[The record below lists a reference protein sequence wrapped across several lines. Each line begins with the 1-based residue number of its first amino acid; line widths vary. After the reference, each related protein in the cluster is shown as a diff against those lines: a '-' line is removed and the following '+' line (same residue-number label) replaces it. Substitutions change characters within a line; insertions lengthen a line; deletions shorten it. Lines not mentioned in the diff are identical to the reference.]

1 MLLRHLLKDMPIH
14 EFHGDLEMDIGGIAY
29 DSRAVRPGDLF
40 VAIKGRELNGH
51 DYINMAIEKGAK
63 AVVAEGAA
71 EVGADIAIIRVSD
84 PREVLSRLA
93 VRFYDTPFEGMN
105 LIGVTGTNGKTSTSY
120 LLESILFAA
129 GARPGVIGTVN
140 YRFQGH
146 TCRAPVT
153 TPESLDLM
161 RMLRR
166 MADSGVTDVVM
177 EVSSHAIHQG
187 RTAACPFRVAIFTN
201 LSRDH
206 LDYHVSMGAYFE
218 AKRRLFRELG
228 KNRTDNLARAVINWD
243 DPRGPE
249 LTEATEAEVITYGLG
264 KGCDVRAVGLEG
276 NGDGLRARLVTR
288 WGEQDIRSSLI
299 GAVNIYN
306 ILAASAAALSMDMD
320 LHVVASGIKA
330 LKGIPGRLERVRNSR
345 SLVLVVDY
353 AHTPD
358 ALSNALDS
366 LRPIAP
372 GRVITVFGCG
382 GDRDKGKRREMGQVA
397 AEKSDVVFITSD
409 NPRSEDPAAIA
420 AQILEGVRESGMK
433 RLAEDS
439 LNGSRGTGYV
449 LDLDRRSA
457 IQRAVGMAREDDL
470 ILIAG
475 KGHEDYQIVGKEKR
489 PFDDRVVAAESVGG

>member
-1 MLLRHLLKDMPIH
+1 
-14 EFHGDLEMDIGGIAY
+14 
-29 DSRAVRPGDLF
+29 
-40 VAIKGRELNGH
+40 
-51 DYINMAIEKGAK
+51 
-63 AVVAEGAA
+63 
-71 EVGADIAIIRVSD
+71 
-84 PREVLSRLA
+84 
-93 VRFYDTPFEGMN
+93 
-105 LIGVTGTNGKTSTSY
+105 
-120 LLESILFAA
+120 
-129 GARPGVIGTVN
+129 
-140 YRFQGH
+140 
-146 TCRAPVT
+146 
-153 TPESLDLM
+153 
-161 RMLRR
+161 
-166 MADSGVTDVVM
+166 
-177 EVSSHAIHQG
+177 
-187 RTAACPFRVAIFTN
+187 
-201 LSRDH
+201 
-206 LDYHVSMGAYFE
+206 
-218 AKRRLFRELG
+218 
-228 KNRTDNLARAVINWD
+228 
-243 DPRGPE
+243 
-249 LTEATEAEVITYGLG
+249 
-264 KGCDVRAVGLEG
+264 
-276 NGDGLRARLVTR
+276 
-288 WGEQDIRSSLI
+288 
-299 GAVNIYN
+299 
-306 ILAASAAALSMDMD
+306 
-320 LHVVASGIKA
+320 VASGIKA